1 MKKEIN
7 WKSIVD
13 TAEYMLQGNDE
24 YDFILIKIN
33 PEDANQVNYIS
44 DRMVFILDNQIPLS
58 QVVIT
63 RARGGISVYPESLK
77 CL

>member
-24 YDFILIKIN
+24 YDFILIKMN
-33 PEDANQVNYIS
+33 PENANQVNYIS

-58 QVVIT
+58 QVVIC